1 MSPEPNP
8 IAVAPSGV
16 VEEALATVRHSHPE
30 DYDGHTEFARMTPDA
45 RLAWLEAAVR
55 FVQSSK
61 AVRRP
66 AKGPL
71 KSDPEPRK

>member
-8 IAVAPSGV
+8 ITVAPPGI

-30 DYDGHTEFARMTPDA
+30 DYDGHTEFAGMSPNA

-66 AKGPL
+66 TTGPL
-71 KSDPEPRK
+71 QSDPECRR